1 MSISNFNKQ
10 EFLQHYWEQ
19 KPLLIKQ
26 AFPDFINPLSPEE
39 LAGLAC
45 EEEIESRLVTEENGD
60 WQLNHGPLAET
71 VFNTLPESH
80 WTLLVQAVD
89 HYVPAVEAI
98 LEDFRFIPSWRI
110 DDVMVSYATKGGS
123 VGPHYDNYSVFLL
136 QGAGSRLWK
145 VGPRYNSN
153 SPRLPHETLRLLKDF
168 STEEEYLLEAGD
180 MLYLPPQYG
189 HWGIANDNECM
200 TYSVGFRAPSH
211 GDILSDFCDF
221 QIEHLTEEQ
230 RFIDAGLT
238 EQNNSGEISAEAIK
252 QVQAVLQQQINKPQ
266 AIAKWFGQY
275 MTQAKYPDFYS
286 VQSDFSAD
294 MLINGLQQYDYC
306 FRDSRTRI
314 AFTLSDNN
322 FYFFVDGSSSTLDTK
337 NSQELA
343 TLICNAYKIESLALQ
358 RLIDEPQSFNL
369 LLDLFTNGYLYFDDP
384 DND

>member
-1 MSISNFNKQ
+1 MPINNFKQ
-10 EFLQHYWEQ
+10 RDFLQHYWEQ

-45 EEEIESRLVTEENGD
+45 EEDVESRLVVTQNDE
-60 WQLNHGPLAET
+60 WQLHHGPLEET

-80 WTLLVQAVD
+80 WSLLVQAVD
-89 HYVPAVEAI
+89 HYVPEVEAI

-136 QGAGSRLWK
+136 QGAGSRLWQ
-145 VGPRYNSN
+145 VGPRYNSE

-168 STEEEYLLEAGD
+168 SAEQEYLLEAGD
-180 MLYLPPQYG
+180 MLYIPPQYG

-200 TYSVGFRAPSH
+200 TYSIGFRAPSH
-211 GDILSDFCDF
+211 ADMLSDFCDF
-221 QIEHLTEEQ
+221 QIDHLTEEQ
-230 RFIDAGLT
+230 RFVDAGLH
-238 EQNNSGEISAEAIK
+238 EQSNSGEISAEAIK
-252 QVQAVLQQQINKPQ
+252 QVQDILQRQINNPD
-266 AIAKWFGQY
+266 AIAQWFGQY

-286 VQSDFSAD
+286 VQSDFTKD
-294 MLINGLQQYDYC
+294 MLINGLQQNDYC
-306 FRDSRTRI
+306 YRDSKTRI
-314 AFTLSDNN
+314 TFSQTDNT
-322 FYFFVDGSSSTLDTK
+322 FYFFVDGNSSIVESN
-337 NSQELA
+337 NSRELA
-343 TLICNAYKIESLALQ
+343 TLISNANRIESAALQ